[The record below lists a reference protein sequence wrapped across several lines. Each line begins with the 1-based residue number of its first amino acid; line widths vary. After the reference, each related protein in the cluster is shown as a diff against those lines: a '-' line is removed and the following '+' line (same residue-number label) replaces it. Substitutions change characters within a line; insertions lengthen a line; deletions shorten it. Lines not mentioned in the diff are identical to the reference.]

1 MVSNFQIERKR
12 RSEAIL
18 LKEDVPFIDHLP
30 VVESEEDIQLRS
42 LEQVAWRAM
51 ALNVVA
57 ARAEGLGRA
66 RFLSIVEQYDLKSAF
81 TPDEQQFVFDDE
93 PSEHARIQFV
103 WRYEAYWTLL
113 WALSYID
120 ELGRPA
126 HNCNVELA
134 VQLLV
139 DRSPAQFIKESTLR
153 TANEIL
159 DATDLI
165 YRYHWACVDARLNGR
180 TAPAGLDEGVVMER
194 HHALN
199 WLTGYMDNEDWDDVS
214 TDT

>member
-81 TPDEQQFVFDDE
+81 SPDEQQFVFDDE

-120 ELGRPA
+120 ELGRPD